1 MSAKETKT
9 PSTSPDIMG
18 LTDQEHCTLCL
29 EDQILA
35 VNQGDSHD
43 LKPAKT
49 VFQWLDFNLEKV
61 LCSILMMVLI
71 LLLSYESIGRYIAVS
86 IMHLNPDLSWTEELA
101 RAVFIWLTYL
111 AVPLSIR
118 NRDLIRVDAAVGK
131 LPQIWQKRVWAASDL
146 FFFILGAAIFFYGTK
161 HINTLMMFPQ
171 TTPAMGI
178 SYATFYLILPIGF
191 ALILIRLA
199 QDLKALAQETSVKD
213 IFIGFALGLV
223 ILLPALLKIQLGSI
237 VYLFGYFV
245 ITLVMGVPIAI
256 CLGFSAL
263 VTMYASATLPIS
275 YIATQAY
282 TAIDSVT
289 IICIPLFVA
298 AGVFMGEGGLS
309 KRLLTMCDAMLGRLP
324 GGFGMATVLCCMLFA
339 AMSGSGPATV
349 AAIGTLTIPA
359 MIERGYD
366 KHFSVALVAA
376 AGTIGVL
383 IPPSNPFVVYGVSS
397 STSITKLFE
406 AGITSGLLVGL
417 VLMLFTFYMAKKHGW
432 RGESHENHW
441 QLVGKTTWQAK
452 WALIVIVI
460 ILGGIYSGLCTPTEA
475 AAIAALYSLLVGIFG
490 YKGITKK
497 NIVPVLVDS
506 SNSSCI
512 IILLMAMA
520 TIFGNIMTLE
530 NIPNMVA
537 QAILGISSNVYVI
550 LLVINVMLLIVG
562 MFMEALAA
570 IVILTP
576 LLLPIVTS
584 LGVDPVHFGVIIVL
598 NLAIGMITPPVG
610 INLFVGSSVSKLR
623 LEDIVK
629 AVLPML
635 ALSIVVL
642 LLVTYIPALSMWLP
656 NLLN

>member
-61 LCSILMMVLI
+61 LCSILMMALI
-71 LLLSYESIGRYIAVS
+71 LLLSYESIGRYVAVS

-213 IFIGFALGLV
+213 ILIGFALGFV

-383 IPPSNPFVVYGVSS
+383 IPPSTPFVVYGVSS

-475 AAIAALYSLLVGIFG
+475 AAIAALYSLLVGVFG

-537 QAILGISSNVYVI
+537 QAILGISSNVYII
-550 LLVINVMLLIVG
+550 LLVINVMLLVVG

-610 INLFVGSSVSKLR
+610 INLFVGSSVSRLR

-635 ALSIVVL
+635 GLTIVVL
-642 LLVTYIPALSMWLP
+642 MLITYIPALSMWLP
-656 NLLN
+656 NLLS

>member
-61 LCSILMMVLI
+61 LCSILMMALI

-366 KHFSVALVAA
+366 KHF
-376 AGTIGVL
+376 
-383 IPPSNPFVVYGVSS
+383 
-397 STSITKLFE
+397 
-406 AGITSGLLVGL
+406 
-417 VLMLFTFYMAKKHGW
+417 
-432 RGESHENHW
+432 
-441 QLVGKTTWQAK
+441 
-452 WALIVIVI
+452 
-460 ILGGIYSGLCTPTEA
+460 
-475 AAIAALYSLLVGIFG
+475 
-490 YKGITKK
+490 
-497 NIVPVLVDS
+497 
-506 SNSSCI
+506 
-512 IILLMAMA
+512 
-520 TIFGNIMTLE
+520 
-530 NIPNMVA
+530 
-537 QAILGISSNVYVI
+537 
-550 LLVINVMLLIVG
+550 
-562 MFMEALAA
+562 
-570 IVILTP
+570 
-576 LLLPIVTS
+576 
-584 LGVDPVHFGVIIVL
+584 
-598 NLAIGMITPPVG
+598 
-610 INLFVGSSVSKLR
+610 
-623 LEDIVK
+623 
-629 AVLPML
+629 
-635 ALSIVVL
+635 
-642 LLVTYIPALSMWLP
+642 
-656 NLLN
+656 

>member
-61 LCSILMMVLI
+61 LCSILMMALI

-171 TTPAMGI
+171 TAPAMGI

-199 QDLKALAQETSVKD
+199 QDLKALAQETSIKD

-282 TAIDSVT
+282 AAIDSVT

-635 ALSIVVL
+635 TLTIVVL

-656 NLLN
+656 NLLS

>member
-49 VFQWLDFNLEKV
+49 VFEWLDFNLEKV
-61 LCSILMMVLI
+61 LCSILMMALI
-71 LLLSYESIGRYIAVS
+71 LLLSYESIGRYVAVS

-213 IFIGFALGLV
+213 ILIGFALGFV

-339 AMSGSGPATV
+339 AMSGSVPATV

-417 VLMLFTFYMAKKHGW
+417 VFMLFTYYMAKKHGW

-441 QLVGKTTWQAK
+441 RLVGKTTWQAK

-475 AAIAALYSLLVGIFG
+475 AAIAALYSLLVGVFG

-537 QAILGISSNVYVI
+537 QAILGVSSNVYVI
-550 LLVINVMLLIVG
+550 LLVINVLLLVVG

-635 ALSIVVL
+635 GLTIVVL
-642 LLVTYIPALSMWLP
+642 MLITYIPALSMWLP
-656 NLLN
+656 NLLS

>member
-61 LCSILMMVLI
+61 LCSILMMALI
-71 LLLSYESIGRYIAVS
+71 LLLSYESIGRYVAVS

-199 QDLKALAQETSVKD
+199 QDLKALAQETSIKD

-475 AAIAALYSLLVGIFG
+475 ASIAALYNLLVGVFG

-635 ALSIVVL
+635 ALTIAVL

-656 NLLN
+656 NLLS